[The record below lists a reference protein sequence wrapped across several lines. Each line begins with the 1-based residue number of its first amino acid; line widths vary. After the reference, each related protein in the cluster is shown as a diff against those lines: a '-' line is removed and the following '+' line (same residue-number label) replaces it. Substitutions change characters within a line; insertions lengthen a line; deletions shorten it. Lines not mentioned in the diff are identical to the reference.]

1 MHLHPRVS
9 GKVTK
14 LFVDELKQLLAFRR
28 FKLLEIDGA
37 VVVRVGGS
45 GLGFLQIDGPVV
57 VGIEC
62 LERRGAVGGL
72 D

>member
-1 MHLHPRVS
+1 
-9 GKVTK
+9 
-14 LFVDELKQLLAFRR
+14 LASS
-28 FKLLEIDGA
+28 
-37 VVVRVGGS
+37 GS

-62 LERRGAVGGL
+62 LERRGAVGGI